1 MVRNQTV
8 VKERATVSEVTGT
21 PFRMEAFSVE
31 ADVPGG
37 QLAASRARRLMQHEL
52 AGRVPPSVLPDA
64 ALLLTE
70 LVANGVRH
78 GGAGEGSALHVRF
91 EGRPPALR
99 VEVANPD
106 HVGRTVAPRTPD
118 MSAGGGLG
126 LHIVERVASRWG
138 VRAQPRTTVWFE
150 LDCDPSALL

>member
-1 MVRNQTV
+1 M
-8 VKERATVSEVTGT
+8 TGT
-21 PFRMEAFSVE
+21 PLGMEAFSVE
-31 ADVPGG
+31 VDLPGG
-37 QLAASRARRLMQHEL
+37 PNAVFRARTLMRDEL
-52 AGRVPPSVLPDA
+52 SGRVPRHVLPDI

-78 GGAGEGSALHVRF
+78 GGADERAELQVRF

-106 HVGRTVAPRTPD
+106 DAPGAVGMRRPD
-118 MSAGGGLG
+118 LDGGGGLG

-138 VRAQPRTTVWFE
+138 VREGARTAVWFE
-150 LDCDPSALL
+150 LDCDSDTLL

>member
-1 MVRNQTV
+1 
-8 VKERATVSEVTGT
+8 
-21 PFRMEAFSVE
+21 MEAFSVE
-31 ADVPGG
+31 ADVRGG
-37 QLAASRARRLMQHEL
+37 PNAASRARRLMRSEL
-52 AGRVPPSVLPDA
+52 SGRVPRHVLPDV

-78 GGAGEGSALHVRF
+78 GGADERAELHLRF

-106 HVGRTVAPRTPD
+106 HTPAAVEMRRPD
-118 MSAGGGLG
+118 MRGGGGLG

-138 VRAQPRTTVWFE
+138 VRDDPRTAVWFE
-150 LDCDPSALL
+150 LNCESEALL